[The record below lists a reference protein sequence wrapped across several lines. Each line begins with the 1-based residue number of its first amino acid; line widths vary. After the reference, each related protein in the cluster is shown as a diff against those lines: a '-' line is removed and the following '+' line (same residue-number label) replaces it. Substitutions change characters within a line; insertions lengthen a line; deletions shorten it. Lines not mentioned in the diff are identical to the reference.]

1 MILTRLRIGHTR
13 LTHGFLLTSG
23 DERQVPFC
31 HTCRSTVTVKHVL
44 VDCLNFSQER
54 GRCGLAG
61 KSMSELLGESCVVS
75 DLMRFLQL
83 ANLYHQF

>member
-1 MILTRLRIGHTR
+1 M
-13 LTHGFLLTSG
+13 TSG

-31 HTCRSTVTVKHVL
+31 HTCQTILTVKHIL
-44 VDCLNFSQER
+44 VDCLTFSQER

-61 KSMSELLGESCVVS
+61 KSLSDLLGESCVAA

-83 ANLYHQF
+83 LNLYHQL